1 MEFECRKKMKYNSV
15 GLPNEIGLYNPE
27 NEKDACGVGFVVS
40 IDGIASHKVLLDCK
54 TMLTRMEH
62 RGACAC
68 DKDTGDGAGV
78 LTSIPDKLLRKELQ

>member
-1 MEFECRKKMKYNSV
+1 MKYNQV
-15 GLPNEIGLYNPE
+15 GLPNEIGLYDPL

-40 IDGIASHKVLLDCK
+40 IDGKESNKVLMDCK
-54 TMLTRMEH
+54 SMLIKMSH

-78 LTSIPDKLLRKELQ
+78 LTSIPDRFFRNLLK